1 MMPREWIKPGVRAM
15 VEVVQVEHSGAWV
28 ACTAT
33 DDRAGADFMVRASV
47 LQPMPAAT
55 LTPEQAEVIA
65 AARAFRRAF
74 VPASGY
80 SEPATI
86 FMRAVDRLLAAE
98 AAPDPVATLRDAARK
113 AEFTLRQSGA
123 IVTADMLADAISSSE
138 VCP

>member
-1 MMPREWIKPGVRAM
+1 MSRDWIKPGVLAA
-15 VEVVQVEHSGAWV
+15 VKVVDMDANGWV
-28 ACTAT
+28 AC
-33 DDRAGADFMVRASV
+33 GAIEGTPKGLREVV
-47 LQPMPAAT
+47 LHHQILSPAPT
-55 LTPEQAEVIA
+55 GLTPEQAEVIA